1 MAGLPFLIMAT
12 TAVYAVLFQP
22 DEKRIDDS
30 SSRALSPSSSLA
42 ASGGN
47 IFNGSFWLGVGVGL
61 SFSWVASYEIKRR
74 RLWQH
79 ARLKFLSWLYDA
91 GSVGN
96 AIGGEQRTRKIR
108 LLQKLRKPCL
118 ISALSGTPIPRKSK
132 SDDINN
138 SNDDDVCGHHL
149 ELVSPDW
156 ALSSDLYCD
165 IVRLP
170 PGTELMPN
178 SAPGVEFY
186 YVIEGSGT
194 YVDKNGEKHQI
205 SAGFGFIVDPKCTRG
220 FLVGGGI
227 KNLILFR
234 ATDVAISDGHNH
246 VVRIQASSLT
256 STAAIVRAGLVKIHR
271 MIDDST
277 SNQ

>member
-1 MAGLPFLIMAT
+1 MAGLPILIMAT

-30 SSRALSPSSSLA
+30 SSRALSRSSSLA

-47 IFNGSFWLGVGVGL
+47 IINSSFWLGVGVGWI
-61 SFSWVASYEIKRR
+61 FSWFASYEIKRR

-79 ARLKFLSWLYDA
+79 TRLKFLSWLYDA
-91 GSVGN
+91 GSNGN
-96 AIGGEQRTRKIR
+96 AIGGEQRTRKTR

-118 ISALSGTPIPRKSK
+118 ISTLRGTRIPRKSK
-132 SDDINN
+132 SDDNNN

-149 ELVSPDW
+149 ELISPDW

-178 SAPGVEFY
+178 IAPGVELY
-186 YVIEGSGT
+186 YVLEGSGT
-194 YVDKNGEKHQI
+194 YVDQSGGKYQI
-205 SAGFGFIVDPKCTRG
+205 SAGFGFIVDPEWYV
-220 FLVGGGI
+220 FL
-227 KNLILFR
+227 LR
-234 ATDVAISDGHNH
+234 S
-246 VVRIQASSLT
+246 
-256 STAAIVRAGLVKIHR
+256 
-271 MIDDST
+271 
-277 SNQ
+277 